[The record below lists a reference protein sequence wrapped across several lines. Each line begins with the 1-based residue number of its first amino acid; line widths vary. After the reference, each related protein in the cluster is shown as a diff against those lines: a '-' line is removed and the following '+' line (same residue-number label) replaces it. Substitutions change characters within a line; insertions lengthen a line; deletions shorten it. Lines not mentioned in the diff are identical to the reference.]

1 MTEQSQGHQELP
13 RTAYLDH
20 TLRRARTA
28 AEQRSHRYVTLEHL
42 LLTLLD
48 DPDAARLLQIA
59 GADVAA
65 IYGSVADA
73 VNNRMASLAAPDGR
87 QPSFNYRFDMLF
99 QCANEDAMRLG
110 RREIDGALA
119 LVAIAKDAESNASE
133 ILSANGFDPQAALK
147 AMKTPPQTKRP
158 PQPAPKP
165 AKSSPA
171 PEAARGFG
179 GPSQKPANAGLSR
192 PPIAAQAAILAAG
205 GESMD
210 EMIASVR
217 TILEAEELK
226 ERALS
231 QRTAVAAPRPEPPL
245 KENGGAFNSG
255 GRMQDPAGRLEPRIG
270 PAPPARRP
278 LHDASRDSGFSAAR
292 APAFDLEKT
301 PRTEKRTAP
310 QRAPRRGNAGTVAL
324 LAKIIETI
332 PRKARAGI
340 PQTVQISLSKE
351 EAGLIFGRVF
361 RRPPQQAA
369 GHEAFCRAVT
379 IRLSAPEGGFFIE
392 ALTPETQWLLDR
404 TTEEAFGTWAW
415 TVSPK
420 ASGRCCLKASLCARE
435 VDASGPGAVTALP
448 DQIVKVRIRDSFWLT
463 LASFVRAVLLMLAGS
478 GLTMTAWY
486 AWKVAVRLH

>member
-1 MTEQSQGHQELP
+1 
-13 RTAYLDH
+13 
-20 TLRRARTA
+20 
-28 AEQRSHRYVTLEHL
+28 
-42 LLTLLD
+42 
-48 DPDAARLLQIA
+48 
-59 GADVAA
+59 
-65 IYGSVADA
+65 
-73 VNNRMASLAAPDGR
+73 
-87 QPSFNYRFDMLF
+87 
-99 QCANEDAMRLG
+99 
-110 RREIDGALA
+110 
-119 LVAIAKDAESNASE
+119 
-133 ILSANGFDPQAALK
+133 
-147 AMKTPPQTKRP
+147 
-158 PQPAPKP
+158 
-165 AKSSPA
+165 
-171 PEAARGFG
+171 
-179 GPSQKPANAGLSR
+179 
-192 PPIAAQAAILAAG
+192 
-205 GESMD
+205 MD

-245 KENGGAFNSG
+245 KGNGGAFQSG
-255 GRMQDPAGRLEPRIG
+255 ERARDAAGRLEPRIG
-270 PAPPARRP
+270 PAPPASRP
-278 LHDASRDSGFSAAR
+278 LHDASRDNGFSAAP
-292 APAFDLEKT
+292 APAYDLEKT
-301 PRTEKRTAP
+301 PGTGKRTAP
-310 QRAPRRGNAGTVAL
+310 QKAPRRGGAGNVAL

-332 PRKARAGI
+332 PRKARAGV
-340 PQTVQISLSKE
+340 PQKVQISLSKE

-361 RRPPQQAA
+361 RRPPRQAA

-448 DQIVKVRIRDSFWLT
+448 DQIVKVRIRDNFWLT

-486 AWKVAVRLH
+486 AWKVAVKLH

>member
-1 MTEQSQGHQELP
+1 MNEQSAGHEELP

-73 VNNRMASLAAPDGR
+73 VNNRMAPLAAPDGR

-99 QCANEDAMRLG
+99 QCANEDAMSLG

-171 PEAARGFG
+171 PEAARGFRG
-179 GPSQKPANAGLSR
+179 QSQKPANAGLSR

-210 EMIASVR
+210 
-217 TILEAEELK
+217 
-226 ERALS
+226 
-231 QRTAVAAPRPEPPL
+231 
-245 KENGGAFNSG
+245 
-255 GRMQDPAGRLEPRIG
+255 
-270 PAPPARRP
+270 
-278 LHDASRDSGFSAAR
+278 
-292 APAFDLEKT
+292 
-301 PRTEKRTAP
+301 
-310 QRAPRRGNAGTVAL
+310 
-324 LAKIIETI
+324 
-332 PRKARAGI
+332 
-340 PQTVQISLSKE
+340 
-351 EAGLIFGRVF
+351 
-361 RRPPQQAA
+361 
-369 GHEAFCRAVT
+369 
-379 IRLSAPEGGFFIE
+379 
-392 ALTPETQWLLDR
+392 
-404 TTEEAFGTWAW
+404 
-415 TVSPK
+415 
-420 ASGRCCLKASLCARE
+420 
-435 VDASGPGAVTALP
+435 
-448 DQIVKVRIRDSFWLT
+448 
-463 LASFVRAVLLMLAGS
+463 
-478 GLTMTAWY
+478 
-486 AWKVAVRLH
+486 